1 MNWGAPVAEAQAE
14 ALSCSFLTHAYIT
27 HTCRGEAEMCFDTD
41 DGRWEV
47 YNESRAAQPQ
57 CYLFHYLNN
66 GPGTARWMLLLDTN
80 VTFQTLY
87 FSGIKSNILLL
98 CTGIFFGPVSLRNK
112 WQAWGV
118 GWWIC
123 AREYGQGPSLGLLTI
138 WLNNYWQNEKSQM
151 PDTSTT
157 CMVRNYVVFNRKSH
171 HSVFL
176 LHWKLWSW
184 IQLGYYPSAHNTTI
198 FISTL
203 RTFYSS
209 DKQLGHQKLREN
221 SAGLPTK

>member
-1 MNWGAPVAEAQAE
+1 METQLSLALCGFWVKSRAKNKSTVPLLGVWKRPPVRTHSHTHIYKYTLKVNWGAPVAEAQAE

-66 GPGTARWMLLLDTN
+66 GPGTARWMLLLDRN

-87 FSGIKSNILLL
+87 FSGIKNSILLL

-118 GWWIC
+118 GWWIR
-123 AREYGQGPSLGLLTI
+123 AR
-138 WLNNYWQNEKSQM
+138 
-151 PDTSTT
+151 
-157 CMVRNYVVFNRKSH
+157 V
-171 HSVFL
+171 
-176 LHWKLWSW
+176 
-184 IQLGYYPSAHNTTI
+184 
-198 FISTL
+198 
-203 RTFYSS
+203 
-209 DKQLGHQKLREN
+209 
-221 SAGLPTK
+221 